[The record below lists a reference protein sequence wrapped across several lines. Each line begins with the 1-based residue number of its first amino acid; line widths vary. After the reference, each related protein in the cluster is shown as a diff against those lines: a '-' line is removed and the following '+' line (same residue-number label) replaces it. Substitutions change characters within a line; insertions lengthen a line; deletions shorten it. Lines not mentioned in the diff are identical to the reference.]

1 MPDSTSDRA
10 QVLEAAGLRD
20 EAIAAWRQGLDC
32 SERKEIIRPRPPRPR
47 TARRDP
53 GLVRRG
59 ARCSRLASVAID

>member
-32 SERKEIIRPRPPRPR
+32 YERKEIIRPRPPRPR
-47 TARRDP
+47 MARRDSTHSE
-53 GLVRRG
+53 V
-59 ARCSRLASVAID
+59 